1 MSNVHLRVIGQ
12 GSLGTDGHQRRP
24 YPADVRGRFVRA
36 RRLVYA
42 LLIALW
48 AALPWIPVN
57 GHPAV
62 FLDIEKRQFFLVGM
76 TFNAQ
81 DVWLLFFA
89 LSGVGFSL
97 VYATALLGRVWCG
110 WACPQT
116 VFLEAV
122 FRPIERLFNG
132 PRNVAHKRAREG
144 KWGWGRIWR
153 TVATHGAYLVA
164 ALLVA
169 HVFIAYFVSIPRV
182 FAMVRTSPG
191 AHPEAFAWMLAATG
205 VMYGNFAFFRE
216 QLCVVI
222 CPYGRLQSVLLDD
235 DSLVVGYDEKRG
247 EPRGHAPPKK
257 ALEGGEAKAGTE
269 TKLGDCVDC
278 NRCVV
283 VCPTNID
290 IRDGLQ
296 LDCVAC
302 TACID
307 ACDEVM
313 DKVGR
318 ERGLIRYDSQRGLR
332 GEKRR
337 VLRPRLYAYTVLM
350 VIGAIVATIA
360 FHKRE
365 PFEANIMRLQGM
377 PYTHEGGL
385 IRNSFELHIVN
396 KQSHTATFE
405 VEPVDSPDLVFLTSM
420 SKVEIEPLG
429 LTRISFFV
437 TMDQARFTGDRPF
450 AVRVREHVNGVPD
463 GVTAVHEARAVF
475 LGAKK

>member
-1 MSNVHLRVIGQ
+1 M
-12 GSLGTDGHQRRP
+12 
-24 YPADVRGRFVRA
+24 
-36 RRLVYA
+36 YA

-62 FLDIEKRQFFLVGM
+62 FLDIEKRQFFLFGM

-89 LSGVGFSL
+89 LSGIGFGL
-97 VYATALLGRVWCG
+97 VYATAVLGRVWCG

-122 FRPIERLFNG
+122 FRPIERLING
-132 PRNVAHKRAREG
+132 PRNVALRREREG
-144 KWGWGRIWR
+144 TWNFDRIWR

-205 VMYGNFAFFRE
+205 IMYGNFAFFRE

-247 EPRGHAPPKK
+247 EPRGHAVAKS
-257 ALEGGEAKAGTE
+257 ALKGAAAKTKGGVGKGSLGEVELVEAKAQPDTGE
-269 TKLGDCVDC
+269 AEKAAGDCVDC

-290 IRDGLQ
+290 IRQGLQ
-296 LDCVAC
+296 LDCIAC

-318 ERGLIRYDSQRGLR
+318 DRGLIRYDSQRGLR
-332 GEKRR
+332 GEGRR
-337 VLRPRLYAYTVLM
+337 WLRPRLYAYTVLL
-350 VIGAIVATIA
+350 VIGVVVATTA
-360 FHKRE
+360 FRKRE

-377 PYTHEGGL
+377 PYTREGGV

-396 KQSHTATFE
+396 KQSNTATFE
-405 VEPVDSPDLVFLTSM
+405 VEPVVDHDLEFVVSM
-420 SKVEIEPLG
+420 KKVEIEPLG
-429 LTRISFFV
+429 LKRISFFV
-437 TMDQARFTGDRPF
+437 TIDQSKFQGDRPF
-450 AVRVREHVNGVPD
+450 VVRIRENVNGAPESAA
-463 GVTAVHEARAVF
+463 AVHEARAVF
-475 LGAKK
+475 LGAKQ